1 MDKEGLAALAT
12 FKLALESRLSSF
24 FKARGFIHIK
34 STIFDNGNI
43 VEVEYCCDEI
53 MLKFY
58 RSLRDGEINC
68 MARRSFKDS
77 DIDQGQAWLYINSLL
92 IDQND
97 YSIDELLT
105 RMPDKIVGDD
115 EQISAIA
122 NLLEDNFHTLQ
133 HKIARIE
140 DHT

>member
-1 MDKEGLAALAT
+1 MDKDGLETLPT
-12 FKLALESRLSSF
+12 FKSALDSRLSSF
-24 FKARGFIHIK
+24 FEAEGFRHIK

-43 VEVEYCCDEI
+43 VEVEFCSDEL

-58 RSLRDGEINC
+58 RTLRDGEVNC
-68 MARRSFKDS
+68 MIRRSIKDG
-77 DIDQGQAWLYINSLL
+77 DNDQGQEWLYINSLL

-105 RMPDKIVGDD
+105 KVPDKFVGDD
-115 EQISAIA
+115 EQISEIA
-122 NLLEDNFHTLQ
+122 KLLEGNFHTLQ
-133 HKIARIE
+133 NKIARKE